1 MSSEVQ
7 LSVLP
12 RLLETATES
21 LRSLWRSK
29 PGSLYYILGY
39 DPTQPSEVYN
49 REIERFFD
57 QSLDNQ
63 FDWMHGL
70 NTLGT
75 GTYGRCMQT
84 VLNRCLNGQH
94 DNCLPTK

>member
-12 RLLETATES
+12 RLLEAATES
-21 LRSLWRSK
+21 LHSLWLSK
-29 PGSLYYILGY
+29 PKSFYYILGY
-39 DPTQPSEVYN
+39 DPESDEVDTQQV
-49 REIERFFD
+49 ERFFN

-94 DNCLPTK
+94 DDCLSAK